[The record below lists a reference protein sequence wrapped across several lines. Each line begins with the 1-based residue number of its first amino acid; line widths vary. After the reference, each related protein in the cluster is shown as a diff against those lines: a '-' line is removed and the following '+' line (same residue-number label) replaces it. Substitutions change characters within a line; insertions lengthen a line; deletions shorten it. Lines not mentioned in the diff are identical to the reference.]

1 MDIFRL
7 SLKNRVVK
15 VVAMWAFLFVLAG
28 IAAVYVLLY
37 AIVRIFGERIAF
49 PAPKARYAFDAS
61 GGYVWLDTPEKI
73 RLAGIWLPFEGA
85 DYTLLYSHG
94 NGEDIGEIRERLE
107 SFRKLGFN
115 VFCYDY
121 PGYGR
126 SEGKPSESGLYM
138 AAESAWNYLTLQR
151 GIAPKNIAVLGY
163 SMGSAAACYLASKHE
178 VRALVVVG
186 GFATALHA
194 VLPRNIFPWVHM
206 LDNEHRIGQVKCPVY
221 LLHGTCDRIV
231 PFRNG
236 KRLYAAAKQPKYFAR
251 VHGAGHYSIPEKAPD
266 RYWEGI
272 ARFVRT
278 LEAEDS
284 DY

>member
-1 MDIFRL
+1 MI
-7 SLKNRVVK
+7 
-15 VVAMWAFLFVLAG
+15 MWVLLFVFAG
-28 IAAVYVLLY
+28 IAAIYALLY

-49 PAPKARYAFDAS
+49 PAPKARYVFDAS

-126 SEGKPSESGLYM
+126 SGGKPSESGLYM
-138 AAESAWNYLTLQR
+138 AAESAWNYLTSQR
-151 GIAPKNIAVLGY
+151 GIAPGNIAGLGY
-163 SMGSAAACYLASKHE
+163 SRGSAAACYLAAKHE
-178 VRALVVVG
+178 VRALIIVG

-221 LLHGTCDRIV
+221 LLHGTRDRIV

-251 VHGAGHYSIPEKAPD
+251 IHGAGHYSIPEKAPD

-278 LEAEDS
+278 LKAADS